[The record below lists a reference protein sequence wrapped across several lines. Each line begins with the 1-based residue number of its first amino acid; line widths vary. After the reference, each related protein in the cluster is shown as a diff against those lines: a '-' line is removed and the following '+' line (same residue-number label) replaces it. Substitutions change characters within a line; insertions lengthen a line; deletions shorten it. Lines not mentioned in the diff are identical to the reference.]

1 MDRARDQFLAD
12 AALSLQQHRRVGW
25 GGALDGVP
33 DLAEVRAL
41 AHHLMPHFDRALERL
56 VLVRQPR
63 PLERV
68 ADRDQQL
75 LARRRLFDEVE
86 RSRLRRLDRGA
97 DGAVTGNDHHGQVL
111 VVLPQLLQH
120 FETVH
125 ARHLDIEKHEVR
137 RLAFGQRNTLRAARR
152 LDHVIVVVAQDH
164 PHRAADL
171 GLVINDQNACFHL
184 NWVSDQSTT
193 TVTSERWA
201 TVGS

>member
-1 MDRARDQFLAD
+1 MKSNAPAF
-12 AALSLQQHRRVGW
+12 
-25 GGALDGVP
+25 
-33 DLAEVRAL
+33 
-41 AHHLMPHFDRALERL
+41 
-56 VLVRQPR
+56 
-63 PLERV
+63 V
-68 ADRDQQL
+68 ASTAVTD
-75 LARRRLFDEVE
+75 
-86 RSRLRRLDRGA
+86 S
-97 DGAVTGNDHHGQVL
+97 AVTGNDHHGQIL

-120 FETVH
+120 LETVH

-137 RLAFGQRNTLRAARR
+137 RLAFGQRNPLRSARR

-171 GLVINDQNACFHL
+171 GLVINDQNACFHQ